1 METNKEKAEQV
12 YQRLQSMYEI
22 MQQTGG
28 TDDVENAIFEFEDCV
43 SEDDYGAWL
52 EKYSYFV
59 W

>member
-43 SEDDYGAWL
+43 NEVDYGAWL